1 MIKKCVFFHSI
12 INPTPTEV
20 FDMLMKN
27 FERAYNG
34 NTRAPFGLYMHAA
47 WFFTEWHYKGY
58 LMFLDEIADN
68 TKYPDVWILPVHAGI
83 EYMKDPK
90 SNDDIINNG
99 YGPFDATCEE
109 NLPVYDCDSPVSCP

>member
-1 MIKKCVFFHSI
+1 
-12 INPTPTEV
+12 
-20 FDMLMKN
+20 MKN

-34 NTRAPFGLYMHAA
+34 NTRAPLGLYMHAA
-47 WFFTEWHYKGY
+47 WFFTEWHYEGY

-68 TKYPDVWILPVHAGI
+68 DKYPDVWILPVRAGI

-99 YGPFDATCEE
+99 YAPFDATCEE
-109 NLPVYDCDSPVSCP
+109 NWPAYDCDSPVSCL